1 MPATRA
7 ALVLLLLLLLAWTPP
22 GMSAP
27 AGTPPAAPKTGQKT
41 GQMTGQMTAPTTGPS
56 GRATDAAASPKPAT
70 TITMTPA
77 RPSLKLGVD
86 KEVDVLIEVSG
97 PDAARFAPLRAL
109 ATVGTIDAPVPATPG
124 HFTARYHPPADR
136 FPHVA
141 LIMVELGAG
150 AARLHCATRI
160 ALEGATLFPF
170 HTSGGAAVTMRVGD
184 RQFGP
189 IVADGRG
196 HVEIPIEVPPGVRKA
211 EARAVDKS
219 GGVRATEVDLQLPPF
234 PRVLVLAPASVE
246 VGTFTEVVV
255 GALDEN
261 GAPAPAGQL
270 TLAASAGLAHPRGG
284 TPGEA
289 RFLFEAPI
297 HVGAGAVALTATAP
311 GAVQRG
317 GRAEV
322 VIPLRAA
329 PPSQLSISASDRW
342 LVVGDPRP
350 IVLSVSARDQFG
362 NPASVADLF
371 VRVDGRPTAVVV
383 TPAGLATFSVAPPAK
398 YDGREN
404 LMVDATLGQVV
415 ASQPLH
421 VTGGPPVRLT
431 MQMAGGRIVAD
442 GRRGTQLRVQAVD
455 KNGTPTSVS
464 GLSWETPQGRIRE
477 VRVPRDGEYLAEY
490 VPERTRE
497 PHRETITV
505 MASETLRAD
514 ASFEV
519 TPPPVRVIAG
529 ARTGLFTNFG
539 ETVGPMAFVEG
550 LAPLQVRRLHL
561 TAGFSAGYLRG
572 DTTSGGVNGTG
583 TARLETN
590 QFPFLAV
597 VRLGIPLPRALE
609 LAAEID
615 LGWSWGW
622 ARVTASPSGTT
633 MADNAIVDAPALG
646 AGSELTYPLKPGW
659 LAIGLRYLRI
669 DLGRTS
675 AGDLIS
681 GNSAGVLADLGYK
694 MTF

>member
-1 MPATRA
+1 VPATRA
-7 ALVLLLLLLLAWTPP
+7 VLILLLVSSTPLATMALAVESTS
-22 GMSAP
+22 G
-27 AGTPPAAPKTGQKT
+27 
-41 GQMTGQMTAPTTGPS
+41 PTTES
-56 GRATDAAASPKPAT
+56 TPAT
-70 TITMTPA
+70 TIAMTPA
-77 RPSLKLGVD
+77 RASLKLGVD
-86 KEVDVLIEVSG
+86 KEVDILIHLSG
-97 PDAARFAPLRAL
+97 PDAAHFVPLRAL
-109 ATVGTIDAPVPATPG
+109 ATVGTIEAPVPGGPG
-124 HFTARYHPPADR
+124 DFVARYHAPADR
-136 FPHVA
+136 FPQVA
-141 LIMVELGAG
+141 LVMVELGAG
-150 AARLHCATRI
+150 SARLHCAARI
-160 ALEGATLFPF
+160 ALEGSTVFPF
-170 HTSGGAAVTMRVGD
+170 HTSGGASVTMRVAN

-189 IVADGRG
+189 VVADGRG
-196 HVEIPIEVPPGVRKA
+196 HVEIPIDVPPGVRKA

-234 PRVLVLAPASVE
+234 PRVLVLAPASLE
-246 VGTFTEVVV
+246 VGSFTEVVV
-255 GALDEN
+255 GAIDDD
-261 GAPAPAGQL
+261 GAPVPSGRL
-270 TLAASAGLAHPRGG
+270 TLTASDGLAHPRGG
-284 TPGEA
+284 PPGEA
-289 RFLFEAPI
+289 RFLFEAPVR
-297 HVGAGAVALTATAP
+297 VGAGAVAFTALAP
-311 GAVQRG
+311 GTGTVQG
-317 GRAEV
+317 GNRAELV
-322 VIPLRAA
+322 VPLHAG

-342 LVVGDPRP
+342 LIVGDPRP
-350 IVLSVSARDQFG
+350 ISVSISSRDRFG
-362 NPASVADLF
+362 NPASASNLS
-371 VRVDGRPTAVVV
+371 VRVDGRPTPVVW
-383 TPAGLATFSVAPPAK
+383 TPAGLATVSVVPPAK
-398 YDGREN
+398 YEGREN
-404 LMVDATLGQVV
+404 VMIDATLAEVV

-431 MQMAGGRIVAD
+431 VQMAAGRIVAD

-464 GLSWETPQGRIRE
+464 GLSWETPEGRIRE

-514 ASFEV
+514 TSFEV

-539 ETVGPMAFVEG
+539 ETVGPMAFIEG
-550 LAPLQVRRLHL
+550 LAPLPVRGLHL
-561 TAGFSAGYLRG
+561 AVGFSAGYLRG
-572 DTTSGGVNGTG
+572 DFTTDGVNGTG

-590 QFPFLAV
+590 QFPLLAV
-597 VRLGIPLPRALE
+597 ARLGFPLPSALE

-622 ARVTASPSGTT
+622 ARVTASPSGMT

-659 LAIGLRYLRI
+659 LAIGVRYLHI

-675 AGDLIS
+675 AGDQLS

>member
-1 MPATRA
+1 M
-7 ALVLLLLLLLAWTPP
+7 
-22 GMSAP
+22 
-27 AGTPPAAPKTGQKT
+27 
-41 GQMTGQMTAPTTGPS
+41 
-56 GRATDAAASPKPAT
+56 RATEPAPLVT
-70 TITMTPA
+70 TIAMTPA

-86 KEVDVLIEVSG
+86 KEVDVLIDLSG
-97 PDAARFAPLRAL
+97 PDAARFVPLRAL
-109 ATVGTIDAPVPATPG
+109 ATVGTIGAPLPGGPG

-136 FPHVA
+136 FPQVA

-170 HTSGGAAVTMRVGD
+170 HTSGGASVTMRVGD

-189 IVADGRG
+189 VVADRQG
-196 HVEIPIEVPPGVRKA
+196 HVEIPIDVPPGVRRA

-234 PRVLVLAPASVE
+234 PRVLVLAPASLE
-246 VGTFTEVVV
+246 VGSFTEVVV
-255 GALDEN
+255 GAVDEN
-261 GAPAPAGQL
+261 GAPVASGQL

-284 TPGEA
+284 PPGEA
-289 RFLFEAPI
+289 RFLFEAPVQ
-297 HVGAGAVALTATAP
+297 VGAGAVALTAVAP
-311 GAVQRG
+311 GG
-317 GRAEV
+317 GRAAL
-322 VIPLRAA
+322 VIPLQSAA
-329 PPSQLSISASDRW
+329 PSQLSISASDRW
-342 LVVGDPRP
+342 LIVGDPRP
-350 IVLSVSARDQFG
+350 ISLSVSARDQFG
-362 NPASVADLF
+362 NPVSAAGVL
-371 VRVDGRPTAVVV
+371 VRVDGRPTPVVV
-383 TPAGLATFSVAPPAK
+383 TPVGLATFFVAPPAK

-404 LMVDATLGQVV
+404 VMVDATLGEVM

-431 MQMAGGRIVAD
+431 LQMTTGRIVAD

-490 VPERTRE
+490 VPDRTRE
-497 PHRETITV
+497 RHRETIAV
-505 MASETLRAD
+505 MASETLRAA

-539 ETVGPMAFVEG
+539 ETVGPMVFIEG
-550 LAPLQVRRLHL
+550 LAPLQIRRLHL
-561 TAGFSAGYLRG
+561 GVGLSAGYLRG
-572 DTTSGGVNGTG
+572 DITSGGVNGTG

-590 QFPFLAV
+590 QFPLLAI
-597 VRLGIPLPRALE
+597 VRLGVPLPRALE
-609 LAAEID
+609 IAAEID

-622 ARVTASPSGTT
+622 ARITASPSGTT
-633 MADNAIVDAPALG
+633 MADNASVDAPALG

-659 LAIGLRYLRI
+659 LAIGIRYLHI
-669 DLGRTS
+669 DLGRSS
-675 AGDLIS
+675 AGDQIS
-681 GNSAGVLADLGYK
+681 GNSVGVLADLGYK
-694 MTF
+694 MSF